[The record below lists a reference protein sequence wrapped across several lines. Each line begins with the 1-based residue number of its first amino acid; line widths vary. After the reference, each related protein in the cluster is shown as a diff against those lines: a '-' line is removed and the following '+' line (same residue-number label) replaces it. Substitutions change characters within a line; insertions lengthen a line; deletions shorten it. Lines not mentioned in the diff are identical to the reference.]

1 MRSSTP
7 NNRRAKPSAITT
19 GRDPFLSMREE
30 MNDLISR
37 IWYGDAD
44 GDYALSDSPAVDIAE
59 DEHSFEIR
67 IDAPGMKTEDFDIEV
82 QGNNV
87 IVRGKRVEETEES
100 DKRFHRIERHRGSF
114 SRGLALPCE
123 INEDEVA
130 AEYDSGVLTLVLPKL
145 EKSRRRRISIK

>member
-1 MRSSTP
+1 MRSSTS

-19 GRDPFLSMREE
+19 NRDPFVSMRDE

-37 IWYGDAD
+37 IWYGNADAD
-44 GDYALSDSPAVDIAE
+44 LALSESPAMDVAE

-87 IVRGKRVEETEES
+87 IVRGKRLEES
-100 DKRFHRIERHRGSF
+100 EESNKRFHRVERHCGSF
-114 SRGLALPCE
+114 SRGLSLPCE

-130 AEYDSGVLTLVLPKL
+130 AEYESGVLTLVLPKL
-145 EKSRRRRISIK
+145 EKNRRRKISIK